1 VEKGRRMKQVPVDYL
16 VDFVGRMDRQGW
28 KYAKN

>member
-1 VEKGRRMKQVPVDYL
+1 MKQVPVDYL